1 MATRPPL
8 APPIN
13 ETEHSVSRVTREG
26 KKITYKL
33 SVMQQPERAR
43 ACGAG
48 AKCMYSLPSP
58 NPELRLT
65 PVLAASAD
73 RRPVD
78 PPPVVELRIFES
90 DPNDDAHKTDITFA
104 YNANFFLFATL
115 DTARPMAQGRL
126 APTPTCPVLTG
137 VPVAGVAYLDRPTQ
151 AGYFIF
157 PDLSVRHEGV
167 YRLNFHLY
175 EETKD
180 TKDLNEG
187 APLPPAVNTGKPSAP
202 KSFLDF
208 RLEVVSVPFTVFSA
222 KKFPGLTTSTSL
234 SRIIAEQGCRV
245 RIRRDVR
252 MRRRGEKRSDDYE
265 FDEERAY
272 RSSPRY
278 STPDA
283 YAAANPV
290 ERPRSTSISAAD
302 PSYPYGSD
310 AQRRPSASEYGYQG
324 AQPYPR
330 PMPLGPVSSSSTP
343 VPPPA
348 PPSHGSSYPSHLAF
362 GSTQAQYPAPQLP
375 RTPQP
380 ASAPH
385 PSYAHTRHP
394 STSNEYE
401 STSSGYSYSSR
412 LPAER
417 PAYPKTSLPPL
428 RLEPPN
434 PLNMPSAG
442 DQPRSSDPNAYQSM
456 AHPAAARSQTPS
468 NPMPSLPPLKVLS
481 GEYPSSAAQPMG
493 ISSSPAAELG
503 SGKKLLWETA
513 GPALSK
519 RSYEESFG
527 HDERPLHNGMR
538 PDHEN
543 CPNTSRRPSEES
555 GPSYTTPSYISE
567 FPNGRMANKISP
579 ALNMMMLAQGTV
591 DILIDAN
598 DPHRQLYHGLQ
609 SSCEPS
615 RKHSR
620 TSSYDTVES
629 DWSSD
634 VSGRFDDADES
645 DYSPQLTGSTSPS
658 DSHSAKRRRSNDWP
672 NQPKDQSQSQPQ
684 QHHNLWPF
692 HHHGKASASGSP
704 RTSPATGKRPAGCSA
719 SSKNRGRRSRFVE
732 ESMNDS
738 VSEKPPSIFLRE
750 DPRTSTSASSASGN
764 GSNAGQR
771 NSGIFRF
778 GKAIASAFNPFGV
791 WGNVAD
797 IWKNGPH
804 EENKSAT
811 ANDALARAEK
821 AYAELKKAG
830 YKGTAKGN
838 YLQQQQQQQS
848 QGQSQGQAIS
858 EQTWKDDKAARRHS
872 RQNSGEGQS
881 SIRNSF
887 QDLRRAKS
895 SLGISSIPLLSNAN
909 RRSEESDSV
918 GVRRQKSRRELQ
930 RQAKLL
936 KRVSNL
942 EDKLERARREL
953 QELMGEDTESQAQS
967 QAQDQA
973 QTQAQSQPEP
983 AETTDLATTT
993 LCQEEKPYH
1002 RKFVPGALPSLP
1014 SERLLQEEPT
1024 PLGLLSENVQ
1034 PTPAKDQGKS
1044 QRASGKTPVAPK
1056 SPKQLTEDQIPGLAI
1071 DSPSLKRKSPEPGSA
1086 AAVDA
1091 TEAEAADSTNDKF
1104 VNEVNGPS
1112 PKSKL
1117 PKTARGHSPRS
1128 VEQKQSRE
1136 RLQSPGGNKRE
1147 RRQTPPPLGQRT
1159 PSSRRSANS
1168 RNVTP
1173 CLRMKKSRSDLRA
1186 GAGID
1191 SGTDDPDK
1199 ENQEVEFTPRRRTLQ
1214 EQPKISPSP
1223 SPSKRK
1229 HNYSYIP
1236 PVPPL
1241 PKELRETR
1249 GKSSTSGELYKWPED
1264 IF

>member
-8 APPIN
+8 TPPIN
-13 ETEHSVSRVTREG
+13 ETEHSVSRITREG

-48 AKCMYSLPSP
+48 AKS
-58 NPELRLT
+58 
-65 PVLAASAD
+65 SAD

-90 DPNDDAHKTDITFA
+90 DPNDDVHKTDITFA

-126 APTPTCPVLTG
+126 APAPTCPVLTG

-180 TKDLNEG
+180 TKDLSEG
-187 APLPPAVNTGKPSAP
+187 APLPTVVNTGKPSAP

-278 STPDA
+278 STPDQ

-302 PSYPYGSD
+302 PAYPYGPD
-310 AQRRPSASEYGYQG
+310 AQRRPSATDYGYQA

-330 PMPLGPVSSSSTP
+330 PMPPAPVSASSTP
-343 VPPPA
+343 VPPA
-348 PPSHGSSYPSHLAF
+348 PPSHGSYQSHLAF
-362 GSTQAQYPAPQLP
+362 GSTQTQYPAPHLP

-380 ASAPH
+380 APAPH
-385 PSYAHTRHP
+385 PSYAHARHP
-394 STSNEYE
+394 SVSEYE
-401 STSSGYSYSSR
+401 SGPPSGPYPPSR
-412 LPAER
+412 LPTER
-417 PAYPKTSLPPL
+417 PGYPKAPLPPL
-428 RLEPPN
+428 RLEPPKA
-434 PLNMPSAG
+434 LNMPPTG
-442 DQPRSSDPNAYQSM
+442 EQPRSSDPNAYQSM
-456 AHPAAARSQTPS
+456 AQPRSQTPS

-481 GEYPSSAAQPMG
+481 GEYPGSQPIGM
-493 ISSSPAAELG
+493 SHTPAPELA

-513 GPALSK
+513 GPTLSK

-538 PDHEN
+538 PDHDSS
-543 CPNTSRRPSEES
+543 PNPARRPSEDS

-567 FPNGRMANKISP
+567 FRDQMVYKRANGRMANKISP
-579 ALNMMMLAQGTV
+579 ALNNMMSAQGTV
-591 DILIDAN
+591 DLLVDAN
-598 DPHRQLYHGLQ
+598 DPHRQLHQALHYACQH
-609 SSCEPS
+609 P

-620 TSSYDTVES
+620 TSSYDTIES
-629 DWSSD
+629 GWSSD
-634 VSGRFDDADES
+634 ESGRFDDADES
-645 DYSPQLTGSTSPS
+645 DSSPQLTGATSPS
-658 DSHSAKRRRSNDWP
+658 NSNSHSAKRRRSNDWP
-672 NQPKDQSQSQPQ
+672 NQPTPQAQAQAQPQ
-684 QHHNLWPF
+684 AQHHHSLWPF
-692 HHHGKASASGSP
+692 HHHGRTQPGSP
-704 RTSPATGKRPAGCSA
+704 RASPATGKRPSGNSA
-719 SSKNRGRRSRFVE
+719 AAASKKNLGRRSRFVE

-750 DPRTSTSASSASGN
+750 EPRSSSSASSSSRN
-764 GSNAGQR
+764 GANAPGQR

-778 GKAIASAFNPFGV
+778 GKAIASAFNPFG
-791 WGNVAD
+791 NAPQES
-797 IWKNGPH
+797 KP
-804 EENKSAT
+804 AT
-811 ANDALARAEK
+811 AANDALAQAEK
-821 AYAELKKAG
+821 AYAELKQAG
-830 YKGTAKGN
+830 YKGTAKGS
-838 YLQQQQQQQS
+838 YLQQQQQQQ
-848 QGQSQGQAIS
+848 QQQAMGP
-858 EQTWKDDKAARRHS
+858 DPVAARQHS

-895 SLGISSIPLLSNAN
+895 SLGISSISLLSNSN
-909 RRSEESDSV
+909 RRSEESD
-918 GVRRQKSRRELQ
+918 GAEVRRQKSRRELQ
-930 RQAKLL
+930 KQAKLL

-953 QELMGEDTESQAQS
+953 QQLMGEDESEAQS
-967 QAQDQA
+967 QSQSQPLP
-973 QTQAQSQPEP
+973 QTQSQPEST
-983 AETTDLATTT
+983 ETPTGLD
-993 LCQEEKPYH
+993 EKTYH
-1002 RKFVPGALPSLP
+1002 RK
-1014 SERLLQEEPT
+1014 LLQEEST
-1024 PLGLLSENVQ
+1024 PLSSLSENVQ
-1034 PTPAKDQGKS
+1034 RTPAKDKGNEPRRPTGK
-1044 QRASGKTPVAPK
+1044 RPAAPK
-1056 SPKQLTEDQIPGLAI
+1056 SSKQLTEDQTSGLAV
-1071 DSPSLKRKSPEPGSA
+1071 DSPSRKRKSPEPAFAEG
-1086 AAVDA
+1086 VDA
-1091 TEAEAADSTNDKF
+1091 TETGTAKEHAQSTHEDEA
-1104 VNEVNGPS
+1104 P
-1112 PKSKL
+1112 L
-1117 PKTARGHSPRS
+1117 PKTARGDSPRS
-1128 VEQKQSRE
+1128 VEHKQSRE
-1136 RLQSPGGNKRE
+1136 RLQSPEDRRE
-1147 RRQTPPPLGQRT
+1147 RTQTPPPSSRRATGKRT
-1159 PSSRRSANS
+1159 PSSRRISNS
-1168 RNVTP
+1168 RNTTP
-1173 CLRMKKSRSDLRA
+1173 CLRMKKSRSDLRSA
-1186 GAGID
+1186 SMDADGL
-1191 SGTDDPDK
+1191 TDADK
-1199 ENQEVEFTPRRRTLQ
+1199 ENQEAELSPRKLYLQ
-1214 EQPKISPSP
+1214 EQAQSSPSR
-1223 SPSKRK
+1223 SPGKRK
-1229 HNYSYIP
+1229 HSYSYIP

-1241 PKELRETR
+1241 PKDLAAAAAAAAAATKLDRQRVKESGQQRETQ
-1249 GKSSTSGELYKWPED
+1249 EYKWPED